1 MIVELDGRDI
11 HDRPESWD
19 ADAARDL
26 AELATTN
33 AVTARVTHGLVF
45 TRQCETAAWMGRIL
59 QRRGWRGQ
67 FVRCPYCPPKIA

>member
-1 MIVELDGRDI
+1 MIVELGGRVI

-19 ADAARDL
+19 VDAARDL

-33 AVTARVTHGLVF
+33 AVTARVTYGLVC

-59 QRRGWRGQ
+59 RARVGADSSCA
-67 FVRCPYCPPKIA
+67 VRIAR